1 MWTLDTESEAEGN
14 VLGVGVP
21 EDLLGWVPPQVGR
34 DESKVSGA
42 NSSPSGG
49 EGLPTVLVRSVPWQL
64 SSQQVE
70 CF

>member
-1 MWTLDTESEAEGN
+1 MEGN

-21 EDLLGWVPPQVGR
+21 EDLVGWVPPQVGR
-34 DESKVSGA
+34 NGSKFSSA

-49 EGLPTVLVRSVPWQL
+49 EGLPTVLVGSVPQQL
-64 SSQQVE
+64 PSQQVE